1 MQMLYNSDSFT
12 VLRFDALPVDVG
24 GAAPDAP
31 HTPQRGGFEIMDK
44 SSRKGIYLQGAV
56 AESFQRG
63 VQALVEQGPDPEA
76 LDNYLAGYTALA
88 QQPIVLH

>member
-12 VLRFDALPVDVG
+12 VLRFDT
-24 GAAPDAP
+24 AATSPTDGP
-31 HTPQRGGFEIMDK
+31 HDQTKPPARGGFEIMDK
-44 SSRKGIYLQGAV
+44 STRKGIYLEGAL

-76 LDNYLAGYTALA
+76 LDDYLAGYTALA
-88 QQPIVLH
+88 QQPLVLH

>member
-12 VLRFDALPVDVG
+12 VLRFDAPTS
-24 GAAPDAP
+24 DAGVATP
-31 HTPQRGGFEIMDK
+31 GDAQAPQRGGFEIMDK

-63 VQALVEQGPDPEA
+63 VQALVEQGPDTDA
-76 LDNYLAGYTALA
+76 LDNFMAGYTALA

>member
-12 VLRFDALPVDVG
+12 VLRFDA
-24 GAAPDAP
+24 APAQHGSAGDAQAP
-31 HTPQRGGFEIMDK
+31 PQGGFEIMDK

-76 LDNYLAGYTALA
+76 LDNYLAGYAALA